1 MIVGISS
8 RNACIVSGSETL
20 WDISARIME
29 IIECFSAQVNA
40 KGGCQPLP
48 HNPWTGVAGLARAG
62 LKLLGDDG
70 LESCQDLVLS
80 SDETTMGNGRL
91 KLNSSSSVMAIRV
104 GLRMPSLVVR

>member
-48 HNPWTGVAGLARAG
+48 HNPWTGVAGLARA
-62 LKLLGDDG
+62 DDG